1 MRKGV
6 KGARYV
12 IFNATRKQGSKKKG
26 RFKAKKKEGLKQK
39 KRKV

>member
-12 IFNATRKQGSKKKG
+12 MFNATRKQKKEG
-26 RFKAKKKEGLKQK
+26 RKQKKEGLKQK
-39 KRKV
+39 KGRFKAK